1 MTCMNATG
9 TLEKYATCVTLDV
22 PALDLSGTRTALADV
37 LACRARLDHL
47 LARLSA
53 HADVLA
59 AGPEPDGPGS
69 EQLLR
74 RARLTN
80 HGASVIA
87 SRSRL
92 LSVLPAFADALADG
106 SIHAEHLDALVPI
119 VRDIDPQK
127 LPEFT
132 DPSIIDGLLAIA
144 RQSTP
149 KELAKEARSV
159 AAVVDIR
166 LGETEAERIHRQRRV
181 RFVRHR
187 DGTTSI
193 TGHLGVH
200 GDEAR
205 RLVEQETNRHRAAQK
220 DLAPEDRSTDDQ
232 MACDALLALL
242 RGGATNGGVDTP
254 VSPAFIVKVGVDDLV
269 KLFEH
274 AGPGA
279 TTTAGVPLTAEY
291 ARQLFTHTNIAGIIP
306 VLLDQR
312 GLPMELAKA
321 ARQRLANLIQ
331 RAVLSTMYDT
341 CAVPGCDVPFDDCDI
356 HHLTEF
362 DGTNTTLSNEA
373 PICRHDHREHHNG
386 RRRITL
392 GTDRSITITLPDGS
406 VWAKQ
411 TYQPPDHPRRRPE
424 HPRAQDPPRSG

>member
-9 TLEKYATCVTLDV
+9 TIEKYAMCVSLDV

-53 HADVLA
+53 HADILA
-59 AGPEPDGPGS
+59 SGPQPDGPGS

-127 LPEFT
+127 LSEFT

-187 DGTTSI
+187 DGTTSV
-193 TGHLGVH
+193 TGHLG
-200 GDEAR
+200 A
-205 RLVEQETNRHRAAQK
+205 HRSHRCSPGST
-220 DLAPEDRSTDDQ
+220 LAP
-232 MACDALLALL
+232 
-242 RGGATNGGVDTP
+242 VDEYEE
-254 VSPAFIVKVGVDDLV
+254 IDDLEAEIAAA
-269 KLFEH
+269 EH
-274 AGPGA
+274 ERPG
-279 TTTAGVPLTAEY
+279 T
-291 ARQLFTHTNIAGIIP
+291 
-306 VLLDQR
+306 
-312 GLPMELAKA
+312 
-321 ARQRLANLIQ
+321 
-331 RAVLSTMYDT
+331 
-341 CAVPGCDVPFDDCDI
+341 
-356 HHLTEF
+356 
-362 DGTNTTLSNEA
+362 
-373 PICRHDHREHHNG
+373 
-386 RRRITL
+386 RRRIEELSEVIRSTTRLWQAREHL
-392 GTDRSITITLPDGS
+392 GISIEE
-406 VWAKQ
+406 A
-411 TYQPPDHPRRRPE
+411 
-424 HPRAQDPPRSG
+424 AARSGLTIDQVELVEDNAVDCPFDVLSRYGKAVGMTFDLRPVSAT